1 MTDRGDRELRWS
13 RRSGRFGCRPPGQM
27 CRMLRRWAALFCWAY
42 LTWTVLSW
50 TLTAEQILAGLMLS
64 ALVAVTLAP
73 LGPVAGPW
81 AVLHPRRALAVARLG
96 WYVGRQM
103 VRANLT
109 MSRRIW
115 TPRMPLRSGM
125 IVAPTR
131 FRDDGRLAA
140 VGLLTSVVVD
150 TQLVDVDRD
159 RGELQYH
166 VVWCYDGIDPNGP
179 IEERLSPP

>member
-1 MTDRGDRELRWS
+1 
-13 RRSGRFGCRPPGQM
+13 
-27 CRMLRRWAALFCWAY
+27 MLRRWAALFGLAY

-50 TLTAEQILAGLMLS
+50 TRTIEQIVVGLALS

-81 AVLHPRRALAVARLG
+81 VVLRPRRALAVARLA

-103 VRANLT
+103 VRANLA

-125 IVAPTR
+125 VVVPTR
-131 FRDDGRLAA
+131 FRDEGRLAA

-159 RGELQYH
+159 HGELQYH
-166 VVWCYDGIDPNGP
+166 VVRVDDGIDPNGP
-179 IEERLSPP
+179 VEDRLAPL